1 MIQLLVATQN
11 RGKVKEYRELLADLG
26 AEISWLSLWDVGLG
40 DMDVEETGSTFEENA
55 RIKAAAYRE
64 VSGLITLADDSGL
77 CVDIIDGDPGIYS
90 ARYGSPDVTTDQ
102 GRYELLL
109 ENLKHVPPERRSARF
124 ECVVA
129 IAPPG
134 QDIEVAHG
142 KIEGYIAAAP
152 RGEHGFGYD
161 PVFQLPNGRTM
172 AELTPNE
179 KHLISHRARALGAAL
194 PILKRLL
201 EE

>member
-40 DMDVEETGSTFEENA
+40 EMDVEETGLTFEENA

-129 IAPPG
+129 IASPG
-134 QDIEVAHG
+134 EEIEVAPG
-142 KIEGYIAAAP
+142 KIEGYIAASP

-201 EE
+201 AE

>member
-26 AEISWLSLWDVGLG
+26 DISWLSLWDVGLG
-40 DMDVEETGSTFEENA
+40 EMDVEETGSTFEENA
-55 RIKAAAYRE
+55 RLKAAAYRE

-77 CVDIIDGDPGIYS
+77 CVEIIDGDPGIYS
-90 ARYGSPDVTTDQ
+90 ARYGYPEVTTDQ
-102 GRYELLL
+102 GRYQLLL
-109 ENLKHVPPERRSARF
+109 EKLKHVPHDRRTAHF

-129 IAPPG
+129 IAAPG
-134 QDIEVAHG
+134 QEIEVTHG
-142 KIEGYIAAAP
+142 QIDGHIAEAP
-152 RGEHGFGYD
+152 RGDYGFGYD
-161 PVFQLPNGRTM
+161 PVFELPNVRTL

-179 KHLISHRARALGAAL
+179 KHLISHRARALGAAI

-201 EE
+201 SE